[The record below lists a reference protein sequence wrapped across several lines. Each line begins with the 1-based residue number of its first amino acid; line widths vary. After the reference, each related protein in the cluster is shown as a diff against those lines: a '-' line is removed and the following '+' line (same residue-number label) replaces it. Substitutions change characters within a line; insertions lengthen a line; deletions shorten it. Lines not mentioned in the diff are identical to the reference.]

1 MILFL
6 DFDGVLHPLN
16 REEGTLS
23 RLPQL
28 EITLRKFNE
37 IDIVISSAWRQEY
50 SLTQL
55 RTYFSDDIQR
65 RILDVTPVLDHLD
78 NRYLRQAEI
87 DLWLRDAGR
96 EYEGW
101 IALDDSE
108 WLFPPGCRNLI
119 LVDPE
124 VGFDEAVED
133 ALHRKLTR

>member
-16 REEGTLS
+16 REDGALS

-55 RTYFSDDIQR
+55 RGYFSDDIQR
-65 RILDVTPVLDHLD
+65 RIIDVTPVLDHLD

-87 DLWLRDAGR
+87 DLWLRNAGR

>member
-16 REEGTLS
+16 REDGALS

-50 SLTQL
+50 SLAQL
-55 RTYFSDDIQR
+55 REYFSDDIQK
-65 RILDVTPVLDHLD
+65 RIIDVTPVLNHLD

>member
-16 REEGTLS
+16 RTDGALS
-23 RLPQL
+23 RIPQL
-28 EITLRKFNE
+28 EIVLRKFNDIE
-37 IDIVISSAWRQEY
+37 IVISSAWRQEY
-50 SLTQL
+50 SLAQL
-55 RTYFSDDIQR
+55 REYFSDDIQQ
-65 RILDVTPVLDHLD
+65 RIIDVTPVLNPLD

-96 EYEGW
+96 EYEAW

-119 LVDPE
+119 LVNPDL
-124 VGFDEAVED
+124 GFNKAVED

>member
-16 REEGTLS
+16 REDGALS

-55 RTYFSDDIQR
+55 RGYFSDDIQR
-65 RILDVTPVLDHLD
+65 RIIDVTPVLDHLD

-87 DLWLRDAGR
+87 DLWLRNAGR

-124 VGFDEAVED
+124 VGFDDAVED